1 MHKIHFEIIVN
12 LVDKLLGRLHT
23 GIELVSGAQN
33 YYTTCH
39 YKLYYTITTPVSKQ
53 VNKKPSCR

>member
-1 MHKIHFEIIVN
+1 
-12 LVDKLLGRLHT
+12 LHT